1 MHNTR
6 AYKCSLKKKK
16 KKNLP
21 KLSLFLFQASI
32 LTGDRVWRMPL
43 FEHYTKQ
50 VTDCPLAD
58 LSNIGKYSR

>member
-1 MHNTR
+1 MKTGLTNAVR
-6 AYKCSLKKKK
+6 KKKK
-16 KKNLP
+16 IP
-21 KLSLFLFQASI
+21 KYCGFFVQASI

-58 LSNIGKYSR
+58 VSNIGKYSR

>member
-1 MHNTR
+1 MQF
-6 AYKCSLKKKK
+6 
-16 KKNLP
+16 KKNCQNYH
-21 KLSLFLFQASI
+21 SLFQASI